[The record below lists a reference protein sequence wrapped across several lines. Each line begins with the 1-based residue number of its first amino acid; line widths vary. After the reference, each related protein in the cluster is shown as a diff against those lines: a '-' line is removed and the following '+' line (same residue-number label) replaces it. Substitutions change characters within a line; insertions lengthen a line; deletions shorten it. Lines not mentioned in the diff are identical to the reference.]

1 MASRFDLR
9 AGDAGD
15 AGDREIMS
23 DFEGVVRLR
32 SVSFLAGESILSV
45 LSVFKGLLSPSGSG
59 LTGFVFRT
67 GQGDV
72 AAGRI
77 FPSIPGAIASL
88 SVLLFIQTCEFRL
101 FLSSSPLIPQA
112 GIRRWGGVRGGV
124 GRVTPV
130 A

>member
-1 MASRFDLR
+1 MR

-67 GQGDV
+67 GQG
-72 AAGRI
+72 AGGTEKYKI
-77 FPSIPGAIASL
+77 NL
-88 SVLLFIQTCEFRL
+88 S
-101 FLSSSPLIPQA
+101 
-112 GIRRWGGVRGGV
+112 
-124 GRVTPV
+124 
-130 A
+130 